1 MPNHFHWRQIFDVVR
16 GEVILLNQLSQLDEE
31 RNVPLRDVVT
41 RLEENRI
48 ILGKKRHQL
57 NLVLLQPKQRARPGD
72 LDATVG
78 KDRSSRIID
87 SIILP
92 CRKGP
97 DESVSATL
105 RV

>member
-16 GEVILLNQLSQLDEE
+16 GEVVLLNQLSQLDEE

-78 KDRSSRIID
+78 KDRSSRIIV

>member
-16 GEVILLNQLSQLDEE
+16 GEVLLINQLSQLDQE
-31 RNVPLRDVVT
+31 RKVPLRDVVT
-41 RLEENRI
+41 RVEDNKI

-78 KDRSSRIID
+78 KAHHSRSFLRLISD
-87 SIILP
+87 L
-92 CRKGP
+92 KGR
-97 DESVSATL
+97 S
-105 RV
+105 

>member
-16 GEVILLNQLSQLDEE
+16 GEVVLLNQLSQLDEE

-78 KDRSSRIID
+78 KDRSSRILD

-92 CRKGP
+92 CREGP

>member
-92 CRKGP
+92 CRKGSN
-97 DESVSATL
+97 ESVSATL

>member
-78 KDRSSRIID
+78 RDRSSRIID
-87 SIILP
+87 LTILP
-92 CRKGP
+92 CREGSN
-97 DESVSATL
+97 ESVSATL

>member
-78 KDRSSRIID
+78 KDRSSRTID

-92 CRKGP
+92 CREGP